1 MAQAEEADFD
11 EEMIKKVISDV
22 LDANCEPDK
31 NLNVTN
37 FKEFSRTILDELYKE
52 LHKLKKMFKY
62 SVTVFLQQKAGAAV
76 NYGCAM
82 YVDNTADG
90 QVTKFYNESKYYDL
104 IISIAG
110 FKITQ
115 K

>member
-1 MAQAEEADFD
+1 MAEEADFD

-31 NLNVTN
+31 NLNVNN

-76 NYGCAM
+76 NYACAM

-90 QVTKFYNESKYYDL
+90 QVTNFFNESKYYDL

>member
-1 MAQAEEADFD
+1 MAEEADFD

-31 NLNVTN
+31 NLNVNN

-76 NYGCAM
+76 NYGCTM

-90 QVTKFYNESKYYDL
+90 QVTKLFNESKYYDL
-104 IISIAG
+104 IISIAE